1 MYFYRL
7 MKIKKH
13 KNIYKL
19 LLIITGSLF
28 LVLGTIGIVVPVLP
42 TTPFLLLTALC
53 YAKSSEKFYNWLINN
68 RVFGTYIK
76 NYRDGKGIPVRV
88 KLFAISLLWVAILI
102 SAFFAVENN
111 ALKILLIVIAILVS
125 IHIITIS
132 PKKKV

>member
-1 MYFYRL
+1 

-68 RVFGTYIK
+68 KVFGIYIK
-76 NYRDGKGIPVRV
+76 NYREGKGIPVRV

>member
-68 RVFGTYIK
+68 KVFGIYIK
-76 NYRDGKGIPVRV
+76 NYREGKGIPVRV

>member
-1 MYFYRL
+1 

>member
-1 MYFYRL
+1 MYFCRL

>member
-1 MYFYRL
+1 

-68 RVFGTYIK
+68 RVFGCYIK
-76 NYRDGKGIPVRV
+76 NDRDGKGIPVRV